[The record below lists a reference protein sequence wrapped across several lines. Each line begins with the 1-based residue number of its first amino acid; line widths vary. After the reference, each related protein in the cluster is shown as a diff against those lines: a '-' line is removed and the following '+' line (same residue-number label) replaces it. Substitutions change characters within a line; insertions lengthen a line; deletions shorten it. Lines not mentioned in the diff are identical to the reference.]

1 MDVNGPEL
9 LTIGE
14 YIDIANQVTGHNVKY
29 VEISDQ
35 EQYDFFDSIGVPRTT
50 EEMWAQTATNFPF
63 CSDGMVT
70 FGRAIRLGQ
79 MSTFTDDFEKLT
91 GQKPLTVRQMFE
103 DMENHLIGSRTSTD
117 D

>member
-1 MDVNGPEL
+1 
-9 LTIGE
+9 
-14 YIDIANQVTGHNVKY
+14 
-29 VEISDQ
+29 
-35 EQYDFFDSIGVPRTT
+35 
-50 EEMWAQTATNFPF
+50 
-63 CSDGMVT
+63 MVT